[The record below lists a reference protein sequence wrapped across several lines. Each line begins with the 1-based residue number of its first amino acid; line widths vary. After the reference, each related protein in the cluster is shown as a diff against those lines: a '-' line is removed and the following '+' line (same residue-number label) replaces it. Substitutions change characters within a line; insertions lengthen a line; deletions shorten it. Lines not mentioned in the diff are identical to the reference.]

1 MHKKET
7 LTLFLITYTNIYLK
21 WIIELKIRSKA
32 IKLLKGNIEESICNL
47 VLGKDFLDT
56 TPKA

>member
-1 MHKKET
+1 MLE
-7 LTLFLITYTNIYLK
+7 
-21 WIIELKIRSKA
+21 A
-32 IKLLKGNIEESICNL
+32 MIKDCSVIMSDYCNDVTEYIQGNIEESICNL